1 MLKSLKCLEK
11 QGGIA
16 ASSRKVL
23 TKIHQV
29 WVAKVTCVILLNL
42 NIVTIGKCST
52 KLWEEKLTCFSKDK

>member
-1 MLKSLKCLEK
+1 MLKGLKCLEK

-23 TKIHQV
+23 IKFHQV
-29 WVAKVTCVILLNL
+29 LDVEVTCVILLNF
-42 NIVTIGKCST
+42 NIITIGKCST